1 MKTYHRVDSQI
12 SVMCG
17 KWERNLWLL
26 YIENFTRIQIDI
38 YIGIHQGTTGLGQVR
53 VKKPDQKI
61 KW

>member
-38 YIGIHQGTTGLGQVR
+38 YIYRYTLGDNR
-53 VKKPDQKI
+53 IGSGSSKET
-61 KW
+61 